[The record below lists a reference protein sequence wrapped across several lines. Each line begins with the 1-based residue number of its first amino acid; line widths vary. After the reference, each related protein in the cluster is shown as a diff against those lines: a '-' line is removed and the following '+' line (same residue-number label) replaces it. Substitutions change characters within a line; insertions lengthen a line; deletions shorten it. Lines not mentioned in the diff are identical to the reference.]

1 MEEYGHSTSLHQPDF
16 RMYGEEYGNQKI
28 PEKISKIDSP
38 KPEEKIPNPF
48 IMFDEEG

>member
-1 MEEYGHSTSLHQPDF
+1 MDTPLH
-16 RMYGEEYGNQKI
+16 YINQTLECMAKNMGIKKI